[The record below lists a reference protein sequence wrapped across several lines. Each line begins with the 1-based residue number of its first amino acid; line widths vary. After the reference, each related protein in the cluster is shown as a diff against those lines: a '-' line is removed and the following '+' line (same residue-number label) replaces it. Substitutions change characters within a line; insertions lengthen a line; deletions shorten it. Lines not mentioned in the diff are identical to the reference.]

1 MACGKFVP
9 TAYALLPRKTGAI
22 YDKVVHALVD
32 YVGDVNH
39 VEKFTC
45 DFERGMHNAVE
56 KHLPNAVV
64 SVCYFHFSQAI
75 FCKIG
80 EHGCTPVYNNVAEFR
95 ELVSHIYGLAFVS
108 RDNIVEVWNTFIV
121 PEAKSKAKEHWTDEN
136 DPSNGY
142 SGEVENFLKYVEKTW
157 VGEQLRR
164 GQRAPFYSHE
174 IWNKWDSVTAEDTDL
189 TNNGNE
195 AYNSSWAPGV
205 PKSASVWTVMDCFK
219 KEESLARV
227 TYREA
232 VRGVKQAHNHSR
244 DQKQMNKIRE
254 LSAVCKSFGTMTT
267 KMYLEMVTGIMN

>member
-1 MACGKFVP
+1 MF
-9 TAYALLPRKTGAI
+9 
-22 YDKVVHALVD
+22 
-32 YVGDVNH
+32 
-39 VEKFTC
+39 
-45 DFERGMHNAVE
+45 
-56 KHLPNAVV
+56 
-64 SVCYFHFSQAI
+64 
-75 FCKIG
+75 
-80 EHGCTPVYNNVAEFR
+80 NNVPEFR

-121 PEAKSKAKEHWTDEN
+121 PEAKSKAKEHWKDEN
-136 DPSNGY
+136 DPSNG
-142 SGEVENFLKYVEKTW
+142 TW
-157 VGEQLRR
+157 VGEQLRW
-164 GQRAPFYSHE
+164 GQRAPFYSYE